1 MIKKSLTVLK
11 DLNFRALI
19 NYEVAGRICGTL
31 RYMLLK
37 PKVKSNY
44 RNRAVNLAT

>member
-11 DLNFRALI
+11 DLNFRAL

-37 PKVKSNY
+37 PKIKSNY